1 MGVLWTVVPPRPA
14 LKNWKMTNA
23 TISVRINGEKLAF
36 DHEPSIREVL
46 EQLGA
51 PVSAVAVEVNRIL
64 VPKRTHAGHILRDGD
79 EVEVVTFV
87 GGG

>member
-1 MGVLWTVVPPRPA
+1 MASLTVS
-14 LKNWKMTNA
+14 LK
-23 TISVRINGEKLAF
+23 INGEKQTF

-46 EQLGA
+46 ERLRA
-51 PVSAVAVEVNRIL
+51 PPSAVAVEVNRII
-64 VPKRTHAGHILRDGD
+64 VPKRSHAGHVLRDGD